1 MKTAREQ
8 SKLTPQDRNQAYPG
22 TSCEMTRG
30 NTACLGS
37 YATLMTIIVIILST
51 LYHNT
56 EGTTDGNT
64 QIQNHLDIH
73 SIDAS
78 NNDIGKNED
87 GSSTC
92 RPLDWLGFEIFELLV
107 LTLIGIAI
115 LYLTRIFGQ
124 GLRKPE
130 LEYCEPELA
139 SYEQGEPGGSDE
151 EQA

>member
-1 MKTAREQ
+1 
-8 SKLTPQDRNQAYPG
+8 
-22 TSCEMTRG
+22 
-30 NTACLGS
+30 
-37 YATLMTIIVIILST
+37 MTIIVIILST